1 MSPSRTDVNT
11 IGAASLPQTVPSAS
25 YPGVSVRRTTP
36 EPSAFARKM
45 S

>member
-11 IGAASLPQTVPSAS
+11 IEPSFLHTVASAS
-25 YPGVSVRRTTP
+25 YPGDFVSCRKL
-36 EPSAFARKM
+36 EPSALARKM